1 MAKSVSAFPN
11 VDFSK
16 FAAQLKMPS
25 VDAGQV
31 AASYRKNV
39 EAITSASQVAIA
51 GMQAVSQ
58 RQAEILSESMEE
70 YMRLLREFSTPTSA
84 KEAASMQAEFA
95 KHAFETM
102 LSHMREISEMIT
114 KTNDE
119 SLEVINKRVT
129 EMLREFKALAGKKK
143 SEAT

>member
-16 FAAQLKMPS
+16 LMAQLKMPS

-58 RQAEILSESMEE
+58 RQAEILRESMEE
-70 YMRLLREFSTPTSA
+70 YMRLLRELSSPASA
-84 KEAASMQAEFA
+84 QEAASKQAERA
-95 KHAFETM
+95 RHAFETM
-102 LSHMREISEMIT
+102 LDHMREISEMIT
-114 KTNDE
+114 KTNNE
-119 SLEVINKRVT
+119 SLEVINKRVS
-129 EMLREFKALAGKKK
+129 EMLAEFKALAGKKK
-143 SEAT
+143 GKTT